1 MANKL
6 TSMSNVRQIIK
17 LFSQQMG
24 MKKIGERLGMSKNT
38 VKLYVKLF
46 NSLKTSKE
54 DLFKLTDFELNK
66 LFHPPKETLYNDN
79 LKALTLLISCFP
91 LPVQIPR

>member
-24 MKKIGERLGMSKNT
+24 MKKIGE
-38 VKLYVKLF
+38 LF
-46 NSLKTSKE
+46 V
-54 DLFKLTDFELNK
+54 
-66 LFHPPKETLYNDN
+66 TLPFFG
-79 LKALTLLISCFP
+79 LL
-91 LPVQIPR
+91 